1 MFQTPCKRLDPI
13 VTAWNNRSL
22 ADSLFPF
29 VLVDAMYL
37 KVREDG
43 RVRSRGA
50 SADCHR
56 KHRGLS

>member
-1 MFQTPCKRLDPI
+1 MRNCP
-13 VTAWNNRSL
+13 NNRSL

-29 VLVDAMYL
+29 TFVDAMYL

-43 RVRSRGA
+43 RVRSRGI
-50 SADCHR
+50 ADCHWC